1 MFRPQ
6 RPFRGPLL
14 NKYTDLEK
22 GEIYY
27 YHNQPWL
34 TSPVYL
40 NSNRYVFLAR
50 HDGYFNPPQVA
61 NAAAGS
67 QPPTKQLI
75 YTTLDGIQHTEDA
88 GDFYIYAYIPP
99 ELDQFTSRSPLAG
112 QYLQPYLVLGGVEG
126 VRDRIAKITKKMAR
140 DRRGPLV
147 NFFIKEEK
155 LAAEKESAA
164 AAGAGGGST
173 GGRRKARYRKTRYRK
188 TRQRCRTIRK

>member
-34 TSPVYL
+34 TLPMYL

-50 HDGYFNPPQVA
+50 HDGYFNPPQPA

-67 QPPTKQLI
+67 QPPTKRLI
-75 YTTLDGIQHTEDA
+75 YTTLDGVQHTEDA
-88 GDFYIYAYIPP
+88 TEFNIYAYIPP
-99 ELDQFTSRSPLAG
+99 ELDQITSRSPLAG
-112 QYLQPYLVLGGVEG
+112 QYLEPYLVLGGVEG
-126 VRDRIAKITKKMAR
+126 VRNRITKITKKMAR

-155 LAAEKESAA
+155 LAA
-164 AAGAGGGST
+164 GAGGGST
-173 GGRRKARYRKTRYRK
+173 GGSRKARYRKARYRK
-188 TRQRCRTIRK
+188 AHRRRKTIRK

>member
-34 TSPVYL
+34 TLPVYL

-61 NAAAGS
+61 NATAGS
-67 QPPTKQLI
+67 QPPMKRLI
-75 YTTLDGIQHTEDA
+75 YTTLDGVQHTEDA
-88 GDFYIYAYIPP
+88 GDFNIYAYIPP
-99 ELDQFTSRSPLAG
+99 ELDQFTSRSSLAG
-112 QYLQPYLVLGGVEG
+112 QYLQPYLVLGGEG
-126 VRDRIAKITKKMAR
+126 EVRDKIAKITKKMAK

-155 LAAEKESAA
+155 LAAEKGAA
-164 AAGAGGGST
+164 AAGGST
-173 GGRRKARYRKTRYRK
+173 GGRRKARYRKTRYR
-188 TRQRCRTIRK
+188 RRTIRK